1 MLGDIII
8 LDGESY
14 NIVASTKK
22 KSNDSTATLDKGKTS
37 PKKKKTN
44 SMVAAAAVIAGP
56 KSPYTQ
62 STTASTS
69 AVLATKPSSLELI
82 LSKDFSTT
90 THNSPL
96 TKLLPSG
103 NVDMHGKYECKPK
116 PKVAVNITL
125 PLPYSGTAYTKT
137 GAACIV

>member
-1 MLGDIII
+1 
-8 LDGESY
+8 
-14 NIVASTKK
+14 
-22 KSNDSTATLDKGKTS
+22 
-37 PKKKKTN
+37 
-44 SMVAAAAVIAGP
+44 MVAAAAVIAGP

-103 NVDMHGKYECKPK
+103 NVDMHGKYEFKPK

-125 PLPYSGTAYTKT
+125 PLPHSGTAYTKT
-137 GAACIV
+137 GAACIVCQYAKGSIEQSAVCELMIKLGYVPSSYKSITQLVHQYEKG